1 MKSGY
6 FRTFAETKDNMKTA
20 HLSLLLIS
28 LMAACLFLGCT
39 RPAEDTPLPELA
51 QAEAV
56 MFDRPDSAL
65 HILETMPKPDAH
77 AKEQHALWCL
87 LVTQARYKQMLPFC
101 SDSLIRIAYEY
112 YRPTDNARRKAMS
125 ALYMGNVNYELKHI
139 TEAMDYF
146 LEAKAE
152 MEKTDDDKLGYLV
165 MSSLGNLYVYRDLT
179 DYALEAFQEAYDYAV
194 KDSCK
199 RYEMTSLQYL
209 GRTYAVKGDYERSI
223 HSYNHAIQ
231 IRDSIHEPFY
241 SLESE
246 LADVYFILGEYE
258 KALALEKQALK
269 SDTTS
274 IQDYYGLG
282 ETFFCLEKYDSAYY
296 YLRKALHTSNVYTL
310 AGVYD
315 ALLSLSHQPAYRQYM
330 TDFCDSLL
338 FYQDSVYALDKSE
351 AIIAYKEKYEHQK
364 LINKNQ
370 RLTYHATRLFLLSI
384 IAVLCLTGAV
394 IYFLYYRKTTIR
406 RKNAELNHLAS
417 QLNDN
422 KRLIARNN
430 TYIAELETRISENRE
445 ATEQMEELQET
456 LASLREENQTLHQNN
471 ERLQNEISTHKSTHK
486 ADSNAEELNLLK
498 SHRDQLSALVLETHP
513 YLVALHQ
520 KPVCLTDK
528 ERNRICQLTDT
539 VYAGFGK
546 RLLAAVPTLSEYEVL
561 LCCLIKL
568 HFSVSEIATL
578 LAISPASV
586 STSKSRLKK
595 KIYTHLGISSEK
607 KSFDVWVWEH

>member
-65 HILETMPKPDAH
+65 HILETMQKPDAH

-87 LVTQARYKQMLPFC
+87 LVTQARYKQMLSFG

-199 RYEMTSLQYL
+199 RYEISSLQDL
-209 GRTYAVKGDYERSI
+209 GRAYAIKEDYER
-223 HSYNHAIQ
+223 AIKMYTQ
-231 IRDSIHEPFY
+231 AILIRNNAHITFR

-246 LADVYFILGEYE
+246 LADLYLILGEYE

-269 SDTTS
+269 NDTVFA
-274 IQDYYGLG
+274 QDYYGIG
-282 ETFFCLEKYDSAYY
+282 EKFLYLEEYDSAYY
-296 YLRKALHTSNVYTL
+296 S
-310 AGVYD
+310 
-315 ALLSLSHQPAYRQYM
+315 Q
-330 TDFCDSLL
+330 
-338 FYQDSVYALDKSE
+338 SE
-351 AIIAYKEKYEHQK
+351 MNCEK
-364 LINKNQ
+364 L
-370 RLTYHATRLFLLSI
+370 
-384 IAVLCLTGAV
+384 
-394 IYFLYYRKTTIR
+394 
-406 RKNAELNHLAS
+406 
-417 QLNDN
+417 
-422 KRLIARNN
+422 
-430 TYIAELETRISENRE
+430 
-445 ATEQMEELQET
+445 
-456 LASLREENQTLHQNN
+456 
-471 ERLQNEISTHKSTHK
+471 
-486 ADSNAEELNLLK
+486 
-498 SHRDQLSALVLETHP
+498 
-513 YLVALHQ
+513 
-520 KPVCLTDK
+520 
-528 ERNRICQLTDT
+528 
-539 VYAGFGK
+539 
-546 RLLAAVPTLSEYEVL
+546 
-561 LCCLIKL
+561 
-568 HFSVSEIATL
+568 
-578 LAISPASV
+578 
-586 STSKSRLKK
+586 
-595 KIYTHLGISSEK
+595 
-607 KSFDVWVWEH
+607 